1 MEERTPTVA
10 IVDDDHGIRLWLN
23 RILRQAGFEVAC
35 FASAEQ
41 FLESCDPVTPLGC
54 VLLDV
59 GLPGMSGLDLQARM
73 NREGWPSPVVIMT
86 AQADPRI
93 AAQALEAGAV
103 AFLEKPVE
111 PALLLARVARAVA
124 VDAEARVG

>member
-1 MEERTPTVA
+1 MEERRPTVA
-10 IVDDDHGIRLWLN
+10 IVDDDHGIRQWLD
-23 RILRQAGFEVAC
+23 RILRQAGLDVAC

-41 FLESCDPVTPLGC
+41 FLEACNPATPPGC

-59 GLPGMSGLDLQARM
+59 GLPGMSGLELQARM
-73 NREGWPSPVVIMT
+73 NREGWPSPVIIMT

-111 PALLLARVARAVA
+111 PALLLARVERALQM
-124 VDAEARVG
+124 DAEARTG

>member
-1 MEERTPTVA
+1 MEERRPTVA
-10 IVDDDHGIRLWLN
+10 IVDDDHGIRQLLD
-23 RILRQAGFEVAC
+23 RILSQAGLVVAC
-35 FASAEQ
+35 FASAEE
-41 FLESCDPVTPLGC
+41 FLAQHDPLTPGC

-59 GLPGMSGLDLQARM
+59 DMPGMSGLELQARM
-73 NREGWPSPVVIMT
+73 NREKWPSPVIIVT

-111 PALLLARVARAVA
+111 PALLLARVERALQM
-124 VDAEARVG
+124 DAEARTG